1 MASFFNGVW
10 IRSTSPVTIELT
22 IANVHRYFKAET
34 HFSSFWFGPHGALL
48 GSQWVLHGEHHK
60 PAANK
65 LHAQLHERT
74 LMKIMS
80 A

>member
-1 MASFFNGVW
+1 MRDVGKP
-10 IRSTSPVTIELT
+10 TPPVANELT

-34 HFSSFWFGPHGALL
+34 HFSSFWFGPHGDLL
-48 GSQWVLHGEHHK
+48 GSQWMLHEEHHK
-60 PAANK
+60 LAENK